1 MEILILYTIFAY
13 LLGSASSSILI
24 TQLFHLDDPRE
35 HGSKNPGATNMLR
48 INGVLF
54 GLLTLTGD
62 LSKGFFAIF
71 LAQYLKIPAQMLPLI
86 AFSTF
91 FGHLFP
97 IYYHFKGGKGVAVSL
112 GIILALNWILAL
124 IAFTSWTVILIST
137 RYSSLA
143 AILTAPLTTLASIY
157 FHNNSLTF
165 TLALISF
172 LLMMKHH
179 NNIKNLYTGHEPKI
193 HLFRSIDQ

>member
-1 MEILILYTIFAY
+1 MEILILYIIFAY
-13 LLGSASSSILI
+13 LLGSVSSSILI
-24 TQLFHLDDPRE
+24 TQLFHLDDPRK

-48 INGVLF
+48 INGALF

-71 LAQYLKIPAQMLPLI
+71 LAQYLKIPHQMLPLI

-112 GIILALNWILAL
+112 GIILGLNWILAL
-124 IAFTSWTVILIST
+124 IALTSWSLILICT
-137 RYSSLA
+137 RYSSLS

-157 FHNNSLTF
+157 FHNNALTF

-172 LLMMKHH
+172 LLIARHY
-179 NNIKNLYTGHEPKI
+179 NNIRNLCTGHEPKI
-193 HLFRSIDQ
+193 HLF